1 MSLEDLAVDIVL
13 DRLDD
18 LFTKRRRNP
27 HEVSRTIMK
36 EAVLRAAVTIA
47 ESVNAEAQRS
57 ANERAG

>member
-1 MSLEDLAVDIVL
+1 MSKEDLVVDLVL

-27 HEVSRTIMK
+27 HEVSRVIMK

-47 ESVNAEAQRS
+47 ESIKDAES
-57 ANERAG
+57 KKGTV